1 MKLLERI
8 KRIFERKQVFV
19 TVQFPLH
26 ISANQNQ
33 SQIKFLDERIPLD
46 IKCKGMIKVER

>member
-8 KRIFERKQVFV
+8 KKIFERKQVFV

-26 ISANQNQ
+26 ISSSQNQ
-33 SQIKFLDERIPLD
+33 SQIKFLDERVPLD
-46 IKCKGMIKVER
+46 IKCKGMIKVEH

>member
-1 MKLLERI
+1 MKLFERI
-8 KRIFERKQVFV
+8 RKFFERKQVFV

-33 SQIKFLDERIPLD
+33 IKYLDERVPLD
-46 IKCKGMIKVER
+46 IKCKGMIRVEH

>member
-19 TVQFPLH
+19 TIQFPLR
-26 ISANQNQ
+26 ISASQNQ
-33 SQIKFLDERIPLD
+33 SQIQFLDERVPLD
-46 IKCKGMIKVER
+46 IKCKEMIRVEH